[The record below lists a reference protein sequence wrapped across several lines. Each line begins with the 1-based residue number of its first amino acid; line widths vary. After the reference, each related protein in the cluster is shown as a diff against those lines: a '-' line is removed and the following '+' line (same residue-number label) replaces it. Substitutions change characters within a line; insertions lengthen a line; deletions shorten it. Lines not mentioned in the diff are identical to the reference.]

1 MQLRSRSLPKTF
13 SCQKIRA
20 VDRHMDR
27 KSFSL
32 LIAFLMQRENHL
44 LMRIVLR
51 KPLLRVGHTCIGSH
65 LASVAAALLR
75 KKRKNL
81 MIHNRVLRTG
91 TCRFIMTKRFSR
103 PCHFCVPIFVI
114 WKIPAATC
122 KRIFSVDVFTNVFR
136 VPRRADCF
144 LFNDCQS
151 LLPSPFDFKQ

>member
-1 MQLRSRSLPKTF
+1 
-13 SCQKIRA
+13 
-20 VDRHMDR
+20 MDR
-27 KSFSL
+27 EPFTL
-32 LIAFLMQRENHL
+32 LIAFLMQGENHL

-51 KPLLRVGHTCIGSH
+51 KPLLRVGHTCIGGH
-65 LASVAAALLR
+65 LASVAAALLGQ
-75 KKRKNL
+75 KRKNL
-81 MIHNRVLRTG
+81 MIHNRVLRAG

-103 PCHFCVPIFVI
+103 PRHFCVPIFVI